1 MTNHI
6 NSSETSELRID
17 FVELFKAIF
26 DAKYLIILFTT
37 FGAICS
43 VLFALS
49 LPNTYTSSVLLSPV
63 NESES
68 LSSKI
73 GSYSALAG
81 LAGVSLPGEP
91 ASKSTEAIERIRSF
105 SFFQNHFLP
114 YIKIEDLIAAEDWDH
129 EKNQTIYDEDAFNAS
144 INKWV
149 RKVNYPFKTIP
160 SDQEAYKIYKKKIAI
175 YEDKKTSFISIS
187 IEHYSPYVAKNWL
200 DIIVKNINESMR
212 EEDKKTASNAIT
224 FLNMTSQQTNL
235 NPIKEGIAKL
245 VETQMQTLMLAS
257 ANESYVFKVLDSPV
271 VSEKHSGPA
280 RPIICIMI
288 TIISAMLAVIYSLAR
303 HFRKKS
309 AFFN

>member
-1 MTNHI
+1 MNNHI
-6 NSSETSELRID
+6 NNSETSEFRID
-17 FVELFKAIF
+17 FAELFQAVF
-26 DAKYLIILFTT
+26 NAKYFILLFTT

-81 LAGVSLPGEP
+81 LAGVSLPGET
-91 ASKSTEAIERIRSF
+91 ASKSSEAIERIRSF
-105 SFFQNHFLP
+105 SFFQNQFLP
-114 YIKIEDLIAAEDWDH
+114 NIKIQDLIASEDWNH
-129 EKNQTIYDEDAFNAS
+129 LTNKVIYDEDAFNAS
-144 INKWV
+144 NNKWV
-149 RKVNYPFKTIP
+149 REVNYPFKTIP
-160 SDQEAYKIYKKKIAI
+160 SDQEAYKAYKKKISI

-187 IEHYSPYVAKNWL
+187 IEHYSPYVAKDWL

-212 EEDKKTASNAIT
+212 EEDKKIASNAIT

-257 ANESYVFKVLDSPV
+257 ASENYVFKVLDSPI
-271 VSEKHSGPA
+271 VSEKNSGPS

-288 TIISAMLAVIYSLAR
+288 TIVSAMLSVIFSLVR

-309 AFFN
+309 IIHS